1 MIVAIFYVGNNTV
14 LDYMQRVGLHFEKK
28 IIKIFIKLVLEL
40 KKRLLRNKDERWVFL
55 SIINQN

>member
-1 MIVAIFYVGNNTV
+1 MHGIQVRNNTV